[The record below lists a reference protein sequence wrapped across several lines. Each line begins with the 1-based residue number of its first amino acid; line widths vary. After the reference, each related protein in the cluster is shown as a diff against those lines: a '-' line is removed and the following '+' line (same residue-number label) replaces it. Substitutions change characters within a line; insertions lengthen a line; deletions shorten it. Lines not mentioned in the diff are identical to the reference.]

1 MIVLPATILCFLV
14 WRGMLRTALGAIAL
28 VVSILAPVV
37 AAVGALG
44 LGALVIVRRA
54 VRPIAADDDVALLA
68 ELTELGL
75 TSGLTFAAAV
85 EAATDAVP
93 GEESARLRRAGRRD
107 RGSADR
113 PEDDP
118 GLLVVARRALSTGA
132 PLLPA
137 VSGYASTLRN
147 EERSRQLTAARRL
160 PVKLLFPLAL
170 LILPGF
176 LILTVGPAVLGGLQ
190 RLGL

>member
-1 MIVLPATILCFLV
+1 MIVLLATVLCFLV
-14 WRGMLRTALGAIAL
+14 WRGRWRTALGATAI
-28 VVSILAPVV
+28 VVSILFPVV

-44 LGALVIVRRA
+44 LGALIVVRRV
-54 VRPIAADDDVALLA
+54 VRPITVDDDEALLA

-75 TSGLTFAAAV
+75 TSGLTFTAAV
-85 EAATDAVP
+85 EAATAAVP
-93 GEESARLRRAGRRD
+93 GEASTRLRRAGRRD
-107 RGSADR
+107 RGTADGT
-113 PEDDP
+113 EDDP

-137 VSGYASTLRN
+137 VAGYASTLRN
-147 EERSRQLTAARRL
+147 EERSRQLNAARRL

-176 LILTVGPAVLGGLQ
+176 LMLTVGPAILGGLE